1 MHWLSMENENLQ
13 IFLIGLIL
21 LKIFSELHKSLLHQL
36 FSGDLIINIIVF
48 LLGLASASKA
58 KHNGEA
64 VKENYLLFFH

>member
-36 FSGDLIINIIVF
+36 FSGDLTIIITD
-48 LLGLASASKA
+48 LAT
-58 KHNGEA
+58 
-64 VKENYLLFFH
+64 